1 MQGAT
6 RAPTSPLAY
15 KWRQGDPS
23 QLMPT
28 PEPWFTLSETA
39 THIQV
44 AEDTVSGSITKNN
57 LPAHRA
63 GRVWRFKL
71 SQVDAWMQS
80 GGGAASVGGAGADDD
95 SSTGKP

>member
-1 MQGAT
+1 
-6 RAPTSPLAY
+6 
-15 KWRQGDPS
+15 
-23 QLMPT
+23 MPT

-39 THIQV
+39 THLQV
-44 AEDTVSGSITKNN
+44 AEDTVLRWITKKG

-80 GGGAASVGGAGADDD
+80 GGASPGSGSDDD
-95 SSTGKP
+95 SSTGKS